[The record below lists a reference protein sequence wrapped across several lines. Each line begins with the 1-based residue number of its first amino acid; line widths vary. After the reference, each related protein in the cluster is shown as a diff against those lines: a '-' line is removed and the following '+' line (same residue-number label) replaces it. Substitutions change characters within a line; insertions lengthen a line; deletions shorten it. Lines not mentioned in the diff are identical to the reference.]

1 MGSFVAKD
9 VALLLR
15 TPPSSALCLVTR
27 VVEHACILSW
37 HCSVANA
44 QVIRTFSFVYTYYCF
59 LFVFWNNA
67 VQTRMFETVRH
78 CQVEM
83 FVSVYANVHYHRY
96 LGPRVA
102 GGSILATSAAML
114 LLAATITPRLPHCDL
129 RGQFCTYF
137 HQDKFYLRQTC
148 YISFFFESFSS

>member
-9 VALLLR
+9 VALLLH

-27 VVEHACILSW
+27 VLEHACILSW
-37 HCSVANA
+37 HCSVASA
-44 QVIRTFSFVYTYYCF
+44 QVIRRFSFVYTYYCF

-96 LGPRVA
+96 LGPRPCCCSPPPSHRGCPTVTCA
-102 GGSILATSAAML
+102 GSSALISTRTSFTLGQIIIHQHRTPVSDPATESLA
-114 LLAATITPRLPHCDL
+114 
-129 RGQFCTYF
+129 
-137 HQDKFYLRQTC
+137 
-148 YISFFFESFSS
+148 

>member
-9 VALLLR
+9 VALLLH

-37 HCSVANA
+37 HCSVASA
-44 QVIRTFSFVYTYYCF
+44 QVISRFSLFIHFTAFFLCF
-59 LFVFWNNA
+59 GIMPCRQGCWRLC
-67 VQTRMFETVRH
+67 RH

-83 FVSVYANVHYHRY
+83 FVSVA
-96 LGPRVA
+96 
-102 GGSILATSAAML
+102 
-114 LLAATITPRLPHCDL
+114 ITPRLPHCDL

-137 HQDKFYLRQTC
+137 HQDKFYLRSDHNPPTQ
-148 YISFFFESFSS
+148 